1 LRLMDIAIDIFH
13 KARATDHLELAACYF
28 QIALV
33 EHDAGS
39 TAEALDHMRRACT
52 MRLARLG
59 EKHSATQAAI
69 EWLKQYDPE
78 FRRSGVHKGG

>member
-1 LRLMDIAIDIFH
+1 M
-13 KARATDHLELAACYF
+13 
-28 QIALV
+28 ALV
-33 EHDAGS
+33 EHDAGNM
-39 TAEALDHMRRACT
+39 AEALDHMRRSCT

-69 EWLKQYDPE
+69 EWLKQHDPE